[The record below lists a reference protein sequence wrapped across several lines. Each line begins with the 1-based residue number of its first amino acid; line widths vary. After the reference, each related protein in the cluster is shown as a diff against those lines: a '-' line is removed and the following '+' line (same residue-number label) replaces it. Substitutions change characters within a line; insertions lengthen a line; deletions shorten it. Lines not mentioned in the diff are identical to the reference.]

1 MNYVK
6 LWKNQ
11 IILEDDVTS
20 SFNILVITEE
30 T

>member
-6 LWKNQ
+6 LWKYQ

>member
-6 LWKNQ
+6 LWEYQ

>member
-6 LWKNQ
+6 LWKHQ